1 MLFQLQEGADKS
13 QQDREYSQI
22 ISWQVEEGDGF
33 GLLCSNKMLQI
44 AAFSEVS
51 CEQSLNDIFS
61 KTRWMIAPYFCS
73 FVWWLWYKLWKSC
86 SMSGESFPSELFIVV
101 IPEPAI
107 MQVNVFMFLQY
118 VSLFFSFCC
127 FYMQYNST
135 WCFIIEFNWW
145 ANSLDQMKA
154 KKMITVSAVMFRKL
168 ALQCV
173 ESEYLKSKTIIII
186 TKLPEWLLKSFLP

>member
-61 KTRWMIAPYFCS
+61 KTR
-73 FVWWLWYKLWKSC
+73 
-86 SMSGESFPSELFIVV
+86 
-101 IPEPAI
+101 
-107 MQVNVFMFLQY
+107 
-118 VSLFFSFCC
+118 
-127 FYMQYNST
+127 
-135 WCFIIEFNWW
+135 
-145 ANSLDQMKA
+145 
-154 KKMITVSAVMFRKL
+154 
-168 ALQCV
+168 
-173 ESEYLKSKTIIII
+173 
-186 TKLPEWLLKSFLP
+186 